1 MHTDRLG
8 VESVLIKPISPS
20 TLFDNISEV
29 LFGQTKQTQ
38 KRQIKPR
45 RFKGQVLLVE
55 DNVINQ
61 QVARELLEKLGL
73 LVVVVNSGEEALK
86 KIKEINFDLV
96 FMDLQMPG
104 LDGLE
109 TTRRVRNELK
119 NTYVRII
126 AMTAHAM
133 RGDRERCLA
142 AGMDDYLSKPIDPDR
157 LSSTLLAWLP
167 VDDRPLGDI
176 QAVSAHVPSYDLPDK
191 VAGIDLTWGTKRVGG
206 NQRLYIKLL
215 LEFQQRYRDCTS
227 QVSELLRSSEWD
239 TLKRLLHT
247 LQGVSGSI
255 GANSLQEATRK
266 LMVAV
271 LDPSEGDQL
280 TKLQEM
286 FEKQISIVFNSIQ
299 LLQSKIDNAQTGE
312 DINEEESSEGVQLLF
327 EQLDTAL
334 KQGDVSSSG
343 LLEELTPLVLSQ
355 DSGLSDPVN
364 ELKTHIDNYDFDKA
378 ITTLLA
384 LKGR

>member
-1 MHTDRLG
+1 
-8 VESVLIKPISPS
+8 
-20 TLFDNISEV
+20 
-29 LFGQTKQTQ
+29 
-38 KRQIKPR
+38 
-45 RFKGQVLLVE
+45 
-55 DNVINQ
+55 
-61 QVARELLEKLGL
+61 
-73 LVVVVNSGEEALK
+73 
-86 KIKEINFDLV
+86 
-96 FMDLQMPG
+96 PG

-167 VDDRPLGDI
+167 VDDRPLADI

-286 FEKQISIVFNSIQ
+286 FEKQRSI
-299 LLQSKIDNAQTGE
+299 
-312 DINEEESSEGVQLLF
+312 
-327 EQLDTAL
+327 
-334 KQGDVSSSG
+334 
-343 LLEELTPLVLSQ
+343 
-355 DSGLSDPVN
+355 
-364 ELKTHIDNYDFDKA
+364 
-378 ITTLLA
+378 
-384 LKGR
+384 